1 MTQPVVP
8 TPSEEPTVSPAP
20 GRFRRTLV
28 VLDLRSVWR
37 AGGVIIVLI
46 LLYSFGS
53 FVLHDGGSLVFQVIM
68 AWLASIAMEP
78 AVSRLAHHM
87 RRGLAT
93 ALVMLGVIL
102 FAVVFSAAFGNLLV
116 SQAVTLVQAIP
127 EVLASLTT
135 WLNTTFGTSFDPHSA
150 PGGAAHHPADPRQ
163 HRGRRG
169 GWGARGRGGRSRRD
183 LLAVHSGSV
192 HLLLLGRR
200 TPAEAVD
207 RPAPAATARRRS
219 FSSSGG
225 WR

>member
-78 AVSRLAHHM
+78 AVGRQGQHK
-87 RRGLAT
+87 RRGLAP
-93 ALVMLGVIL
+93 ALVMLGVIHI
-102 FAVVFSAAFGNLLV
+102 A
-116 SQAVTLVQAIP
+116 
-127 EVLASLTT
+127 
-135 WLNTTFGTSFDPHSA
+135 
-150 PGGAAHHPADPRQ
+150 GG
-163 HRGRRG
+163 
-169 GWGARGRGGRSRRD
+169 
-183 LLAVHSGSV
+183 
-192 HLLLLGRR
+192 
-200 TPAEAVD
+200 
-207 RPAPAATARRRS
+207 
-219 FSSSGG
+219 F
-225 WR
+225 